1 MSAQLRRLS
10 TLHHPSM
17 TDVCM
22 DVKMNTLP
30 AFSSA
35 KKLVKL
41 EVDWMPAQNNA
52 KRHGLSVMRIV
63 RKIGKVLNKKK

>member
-1 MSAQLRRLS
+1 M
-10 TLHHPSM
+10 
-17 TDVCM
+17 CM

>member
-1 MSAQLRRLS
+1 M
-10 TLHHPSM
+10 TLHRPRM
-17 TDVCM
+17 TNACT

-30 AFSSA
+30 AFSTA

-52 KRHGLSVMRIV
+52 KRHGLSVMRNVQKLVIPSDASL
-63 RKIGKVLNKKK
+63 RIL

>member
-1 MSAQLRRLS
+1 MQVQLRGLS
-10 TLHHPSM
+10 TLHRPRM
-17 TDVCM
+17 TNACT

-30 AFSSA
+30 ASSTA

-41 EVDWMPAQNNA
+41 EVDWISAQNNA
-52 KRHGLSVMRIV
+52 KRNGLSVMRIV